1 MKQKVLILFLWMAGI
16 LFLEIPA
23 QAAGNP
29 VKTDTA
35 KTQVVNFDPK
45 DFSTALIL
53 GNESAPITLVEFS
66 SISCTHCATYYTTV
80 YPKLK
85 NDYIDKGIVK
95 IVTIHFPYD
104 PLAYLANTLFED
116 MPYRERHD
124 AMMKLFQTQQEWLP
138 QKRSETEIKKAR
150 DIIMKTLGFSEERVK
165 QCSKNQKKIDTNIEN
180 IYTVTQKYNITA
192 TPTFFINGVPFTQA
206 VTFDNF
212 KAEFDKLTEKG

>member
-1 MKQKVLILFLWMAGI
+1 MKQRVLILFLLLTVL
-16 LFLEIPA
+16 LFEGFHVHAA
-23 QAAGNP
+23 QNQEKASSE
-29 VKTDTA
+29 KL
-35 KTQVVNFDPK
+35 QVVNFDSK
-45 DFSTALIL
+45 DFSTALTL

-85 NDYIDKGIVK
+85 KEYIDKGTIKV
-95 IVTIHFPYD
+95 VSIHFPYD

-116 MPYRERHD
+116 LPSHERHE
-124 AMMKLFQTQQEWLP
+124 AMIKLFQTQQEWLP
-138 QKRSETEIKKAR
+138 KNRTEVEIKKAR

-165 QCSKNQKKIDTNIEN
+165 ESSKNQKKIDTNIEN

-192 TPTFFINGVPFTQA
+192 TPTFFINGTPFTKA